1 MCGCV
6 SSNYHLDDV
15 VSCRHSAETAMAT
28 NRAYN
33 PSGMFANGDTIDWQ
47 LKLTPRPNPIADR
60 VASDELRSDSSNSLR
75 TTEK

>member
-1 MCGCV
+1 
-6 SSNYHLDDV
+6 
-15 VSCRHSAETAMAT
+15 MAT